1 MQKGIGES
9 VGGEEGIIPTV
20 PDGPDTW
27 SLAAGC
33 YVKRRVV
40 IPQHIFSSLIK
51 LRTKCKESAQCPHLK
66 NEKMKEFVN
75 HIHFHSRCQDPL
87 HMKKDQKQS
96 YMRERGGD
104 LWFFF
109 VSLGLQRKSWRCRY
123 RKSDT
128 AGRLDCTNIFITYHV
143 TQACKSL
150 YL

>member
-20 PDGPDTW
+20 PDGQDTW

-66 NEKMKEFVN
+66 NEKNER
-75 HIHFHSRCQDPL
+75 SRQPYPL
-87 HMKKDQKQS
+87 SFKMSRPITHEEGPETVLHE
-96 YMRERGGD
+96 RERWGSVIFRCVTRSSEKV
-104 LWFFF
+104 LK
-109 VSLGLQRKSWRCRY
+109 VQIQKVLYSRSSGLY
-123 RKSDT
+123 
-128 AGRLDCTNIFITYHV
+128 
-143 TQACKSL
+143 
-150 YL
+150 